1 VATST
6 TTAQAAKERRAP
18 KRIFAAVAVA
28 ISIAGVVVVLHLL
41 AHPFYLIGLGH
52 TVFTV
57 RPIGS
62 AAVSIGTT
70 IIASPPI
77 PRLAPPLEQVIAAI
91 QRTKLHGKEFIVV
104 ETRNLHG
111 QVLPWRMTLPHTVY
125 VVTGTLPQVLSS
137 VFITIHRNSRLLDL
151 AFIGSVVGLLL
162 FGIAT
167 ARWIQLLMKRHRAS
181 SVAK

>member
-6 TTAQAAKERRAP
+6 TVADATKEHRAP
-18 KRIFAAVAVA
+18 QRILAVVAVA
-28 ISIAGVVVVLHLL
+28 ISIASVVVVLHLL

-57 RPIGS
+57 RPTRS
-62 AAVSIGTT
+62 AAVSIGNT

-77 PRLAPPLEQVIAAI
+77 PRLAPPIEQVVAAV
-91 QRTKLHGKEFIVV
+91 QRAKLHGKVFIVV

-111 QVLPWRMTLPHTVY
+111 QLLPWRMTLPHTVY

-137 VFITIHRNSRLLDL
+137 LFIAIHRNPRWLDI
-151 AFIGSVVGLLL
+151 AFIGSVLGLLF
-162 FGIAT
+162 FGIST
-167 ARWIQLLMKRHRAS
+167 ARWIQLIMKRHRS
-181 SVAK
+181 PSQ